1 MKITFFLVKLFNTR
15 ILVPMTTERLKC
27 TSFHPKSGCISLK
40 GKTLYKVKSRF
51 LKVIKDGLYFSGTVN
66 TLMTVHF
73 RKGMILLWDVSH
85 WTKVRGSKNKLLF
98 KKQTCVSSHSG
109 VLCWRT
115 NTHYLPSLHPPTCKV
130 QTSSLR
136 AGQKLTM
143 SMNILTCYVQVE
155 DSIVRSQA
163 VFHQHSHSEY
173 AHILVGVFDPI
184 FCWAE
189 IGIWN
194 SSAVAKIH
202 LNEGSLEVSLWWQ
215 KKQRVRI
222 DFFLF
227 FFSEWDFLEDQS
239 TASDVSRSPGGS
251 YSKRLRETESVEWCR
266 PSSA

>member
-1 MKITFFLVKLFNTR
+1 MVFISLALWTR
-15 ILVPMTTERLKC
+15 LWQ
-27 TSFHPKSGCISLK
+27 CISEREW
-40 GKTLYKVKSRF
+40 YYSE
-51 LKVIKDGLYFSGTVN
+51 
-66 TLMTVHF
+66 M
-73 RKGMILLWDVSH
+73 SH
-85 WTKVRGSKNKLLF
+85 IGPPKVRGSKNKLLF

-227 FFSEWDFLEDQS
+227 YFFWMRL
-239 TASDVSRSPGGS
+239 PGGS
-251 YSKRLRETESVEWCR
+251 VHSLWCQQESWWELQQTTERDWISRVM
-266 PSSA
+266 